1 MSVSETGTLRESIS
15 AKMRRKGAGLASN
28 SAAEISEGLSI
39 ALAETAVAQMKAR
52 NFHGHMKGMAFG
64 LLHDLIGKIFTD
76 HHAAADD
83 LAKRVKALGGHAE
96 GRYARYLKVSS
107 IAESNG
113 CLPAEEMIAALRD
126 DQKALSMTFRSLA
139 ETSDKHVNVIAN
151 TMAIARAETHGK
163 FA

>member
-1 MSVSETGTLRESIS
+1 
-15 AKMRRKGAGLASN
+15 
-28 SAAEISEGLSI
+28 
-39 ALAETAVAQMKAR
+39 
-52 NFHGHMKGMAFG
+52 MKGMAFG